1 MCWDG
6 HHADCSSP
14 QERQRLETILNLC
27 AEYTK
32 TDGTEPAD
40 VHQLLA
46 ADAGW
51 RAPRGAM
58 ALGRAA
64 EEPVVL
70 RQRESLER
78 SDEENLKEE
87 CSSTESTHHEVSRQ
101 PHYAVPHCA
110 VPRHATLC
118 CAAPC
123 CAAPCHAALCCAV
136 PCRAHLP
143 SLQHEELA
151 GPRAKEAQQ
160 LEGER
165 AGVLGRLDQLKSRL
179 KELEQQL
186 QETSREVRGPGV
198 LTCPPRSLPSG
209 PGQRPDA
216 AVLGR
221 RSWSGRCC
229 RASGRWRRRGCGRS
243 RRQRSSCT
251 RSSAAWTPASAGS
264 ATR

>member
-1 MCWDG
+1 MQQ
-6 HHADCSSP
+6 HREHP
-14 QERQRLETILNLC
+14 
-27 AEYTK
+27 
-32 TDGTEPAD
+32 
-40 VHQLLA
+40 
-46 ADAGW
+46 
-51 RAPRGAM
+51 PRGEQAA
-58 ALGRAA
+58 ALRHAA
-64 EEPVVL
+64 L
-70 RQRESLER
+70 
-78 SDEENLKEE
+78 
-87 CSSTESTHHEVSRQ
+87 C
-101 PHYAVPHCA
+101 CA
-110 VPRHATLC
+110 VPRHATLYCAVPCYAVLCRAMLCCAMLHCAVPCHAVPRHAAMC
-118 CAAPC
+118 CAA
-123 CAAPCHAALCCAV
+123 

-243 RRQRSSCT
+243 RRQRSSCR

-264 ATR
+264 VTR